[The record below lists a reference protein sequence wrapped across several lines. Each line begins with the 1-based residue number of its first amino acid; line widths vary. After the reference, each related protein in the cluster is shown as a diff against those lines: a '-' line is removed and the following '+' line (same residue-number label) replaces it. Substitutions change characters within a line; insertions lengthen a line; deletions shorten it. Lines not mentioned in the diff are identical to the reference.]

1 VYAVDGVDFI
11 TLTFGQIPGSSNDA
25 WTNATATWTNDG
37 YRLPTE
43 MEWMWAAMGVPADG
57 RDGGVNATGYAKAF
71 AGSTG
76 SNSLDDYAWHFD
88 NNNGS
93 NTTHPVGA
101 KLPNELSGPVSGTLR
116 VRRGGSFD
124 NKNTENLSV
133 AYRVEA

>member
-1 VYAVDGVDFI
+1 
-11 TLTFGQIPGSSNDA
+11 
-25 WTNATATWTNDG
+25 
-37 YRLPTE
+37 
-43 MEWMWAAMGVPADG
+43 MGVPADG

-124 NKNTENLSV
+124 NYNTENLSV
-133 AYRVEA
+133 GSRLQQDIALGSMVVGFRVVRN